1 MTDIVQRLRHPPFGT
16 ETSERN
22 VMNQAADEI
31 ERLRKALED
40 IASGQYSGRML
51 MSLPP
56 QDPAVNR
63 ARAALEDK

>member
-1 MTDIVQRLRHPPFGT
+1 
-16 ETSERN
+16 
-22 VMNQAADEI
+22 MNDDAKEELMEAYAEI

-40 IASGQYSGRML
+40 IASGKYSGKML

-63 ARAALEDK
+63 ARAALEEKDAT